1 MDEATTTRQPRVL
14 IGEAMHRGRTA
25 RGAVDL
31 FAVVATTA
39 LDAFDTDAARYELD
53 DDAYHEFEKDS
64 GVYALLRLA
73 TGIGERVSGLSEHR
87 R

>member
-1 MDEATTTRQPRVL
+1 MQEATTTRQTRVL

-25 RGAVDL
+25 RSAVDL
-31 FAVVATTA
+31 FALVAATA

-53 DDAYHEFEKDS
+53 DDAYHQFEKDF

-73 TGIGERVSGLSEHR
+73 TEIEDRLNELSEQR

>member
-1 MDEATTTRQPRVL
+1 MQEATTTRQTRVL
-14 IGEAMHRGRTA
+14 IGEAMHRGRIA

-31 FAVVATTA
+31 FAVVAATA

-53 DDAYHEFEKDS
+53 DDAYHQFEKDF

-73 TGIGERVSGLSEHR
+73 SAMEGRLDRLWEQR